1 MSKPRLS
8 LWSPG
13 EAGLYTFS
21 RRIQVNIAVDEQIV
35 QTSPSRVSTC
45 CRQANLPPHLSPL
58 RRPTPSST
66 SSIIPCARS
75 VFSFFNHIQKR
86 KLPQPQPQRHRCF
99 HAHSRRRYPP
109 VPIRSRNPP
118 APFPIENMASS
129 PTFCSNLHHL
139 SRPTERLTS
148 GNRPSQIPTYLA
160 RQCTQ
165 LSSLQLFLNPFS
177 PPRYS
182 WACQLPHLLLSVNP
196 SVHTDTSLLCRGGC
210 ETLLGYHPVVAQEP
224 KTRRKTTGGMNGED

>member
-1 MSKPRLS
+1 
-8 LWSPG
+8 
-13 EAGLYTFS
+13 
-21 RRIQVNIAVDEQIV
+21 
-35 QTSPSRVSTC
+35 
-45 CRQANLPPHLSPL
+45 
-58 RRPTPSST
+58 
-66 SSIIPCARS
+66 
-75 VFSFFNHIQKR
+75 
-86 KLPQPQPQRHRCF
+86 
-99 HAHSRRRYPP
+99 
-109 VPIRSRNPP
+109 
-118 APFPIENMASS
+118 MASS

-196 SVHTDTSLLCRGGC
+196 QRSHRHFSPMPGGLRDPPRLSPRRRTRTQDTQEDNGGNEWRGLKQKPNGHRPFSGA
-210 ETLLGYHPVVAQEP
+210 EPRQLPSQGPREGGGGNIPFRQIQKTLYFTHVLRADRQ
-224 KTRRKTTGGMNGED
+224 TFQS